1 MEKKWLI
8 FTGAIILVTALTTT
22 AFATSP
28 IKLIINGQEIKPD
41 VSPQI
46 INGRTMVPIRW
57 VAEAFDADVQW
68 DEQNS
73 TVNINKTLFVTSL
86 PEATVK
92 LYPFQEFNEMYDGF
106 VLEINEKRK
115 YFDWKNLSAPN
126 WKPQLLFADLNQ
138 NGEKELI
145 IILTIATGTGLHQE
159 EIHVIDPKKYIE
171 IDVENPSNIIKQKV
185 NTKIVD
191 KGNNVEIHIIIG
203 NQEITVNKEKGY
215 ASEWF
220 NNVYFGNIY
229 RYQVI
234 NNEILVSIP
243 AQVSPAGFIGDLQV
257 TYDFQNSKYRAKT
270 IEFKPY

>member
-1 MEKKWLI
+1 MKKKWLV
-8 FTGAIILVTALTTT
+8 FTGAIILVAALTTA

-86 PEATVK
+86 PEATAK

-106 VLEINEKRK
+106 VLEINGMRK
-115 YFDWKNLSAPN
+115 YFDWKNLSAPT

-145 IILTIATGTGLHQE
+145 VILTIATGTGLHQE
-159 EIHVIDPKKYIE
+159 EIHVIDPKKYTE

-191 KGNNVEIHIIIG
+191 KGNNVAIHIIIG
-203 NQEITVNKEKGY
+203 DQEITVNKEKGY
-215 ASEWF
+215 TSEWF

-234 NNEILVSIP
+234 NNEMLVSIT

-257 TYDFQNSKYRAKT
+257 TYGFQDSKYRVKT